1 MLPAVEVCS
10 FNHWTAVEVP
20 MIIVHIKLLILEIL
34 ETFILVGWGQIE
46 SGVVFC
52 SEWPPN
58 KCLIIGAE
66 YDRH

>member
-1 MLPAVEVCS
+1 MEVL
-10 FNHWTAVEVP
+10 

-46 SGVVFC
+46 SGVVSC